1 MVLRH
6 EICKSNKEISL
17 IDYCKASVETVWEIH
32 EARGGD
38 NQTRLWNAG
47 HNWPPLRTK
56 IQGYGDQ

>member
-38 NQTRLWNAG
+38 NQTRL
-47 HNWPPLRTK
+47 
-56 IQGYGDQ
+56 